1 MPVSDGDKAVPL
13 PRQIASACERFQFR
27 HCNRTNAFRVLQSN
41 AFNVTQSPM
50 RIKTVETL
58 GELVRDQ
65 RKQRGWSQNRL
76 AEKIGVSRLWIGQ
89 FENGKETVEL
99 GLVLKALRALD
110 LALDASLRKTNP
122 FEGGPLG

>member
-1 MPVSDGDKAVPL
+1 
-13 PRQIASACERFQFR
+13 
-27 HCNRTNAFRVLQSN
+27 
-41 AFNVTQSPM
+41 M

-65 RKQRGWSQNRL
+65 RKQRGWSQGEL
-76 AEKIGVSRLWIGQ
+76 AEKIGVSRLWVGQ

-110 LALDASLRKTNP
+110 LSLEAGLLKRNP
-122 FEGGPLG
+122 FEVGPLEP

>member
-1 MPVSDGDKAVPL
+1 
-13 PRQIASACERFQFR
+13 
-27 HCNRTNAFRVLQSN
+27 
-41 AFNVTQSPM
+41 M